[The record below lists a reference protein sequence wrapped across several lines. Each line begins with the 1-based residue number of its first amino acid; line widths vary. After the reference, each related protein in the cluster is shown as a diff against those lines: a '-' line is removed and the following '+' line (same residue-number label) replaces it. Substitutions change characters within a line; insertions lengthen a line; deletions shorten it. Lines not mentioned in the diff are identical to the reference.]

1 MLDKRTWL
9 PLLFAFGLTACGG
22 LGGEPQIIA
31 TATAAYARL
40 QSLAEPAETAAAN
53 PGLPIGSF
61 TGAVRHGTAG
71 GRLPPNM
78 AAQLQYGNAE
88 LGFSLAET
96 RLDDD
101 FRFRFENIPLT
112 SAFSYQ
118 VGVVYRGRL
127 FSHRRPAGHPTE
139 AAYHQDIAV
148 YDLTHDSSMVTVSRI
163 DMLIEAVRL
172 GDLGRGLR
180 VSQLLRYRNRSD
192 RIYTSGRGLGDGR
205 EASLLIQIPSDAQVM
220 RGDANGRYLIIE
232 DLEQAPDSII
242 DTQPVFPG
250 DVHEVPVEYFLPYVD
265 GLTLEQPFS
274 NVIQGEVTVT
284 LSDHLDVVSDSL
296 HAESGPAGQG
306 RVFSGQ
312 LDSPKLAFEIRG
324 NPFATSSDDR
334 TVITS
339 ETLLPLG
346 LGIGALAAAALAA
359 VWMLARRHRR
369 GESRQIDSLIQQI
382 AQLDDKHDRGQI
394 NHDLYQRRRRALKER
409 LARLMQA
416 NSAESRP

>member
-1 MLDKRTWL
+1 MLGKRVWL
-9 PLLFAFGLTACGG
+9 LLLFAFGLTACSG
-22 LGGEPQIIA
+22 LGGEPRIIA
-31 TATAAYARL
+31 TAVDYARP
-40 QSLAEPAETAAAN
+40 QSLTESDESAN
-53 PGLPIGSF
+53 PDIPIGSF

-71 GRLPPNM
+71 GRLPSNM

-96 RLDDD
+96 RLDED

-112 SAFSYQ
+112 SVFSYQ

-127 FSHRRPAGHPTE
+127 FSRRLPAGHFDG

-148 YDLTHDSSMVTVSRI
+148 YDLTHDASVVSVSRI
-163 DMLIEAVRL
+163 NMLIEAVRL

-180 VSQLLRYRNRSD
+180 VSQRLRYRNRSD

-205 EASLLIQIPSDAQVM
+205 EASLLIQIPSDGQVM
-220 RGDANGRYLIIE
+220 RGDANGRYLVIE

-250 DVHEVPVEYFLPYVD
+250 DVHEVLVEYFLPYVD

-274 NVIQGEVTVT
+274 DVIQGDVTVT
-284 LSDHLDVVSDSL
+284 LSDHLTVVSDSL
-296 HAESGPAGQG
+296 HAESGPVGQG

-312 LDSPKLAFEIRG
+312 LDSPKLVFEIRG

-334 TVITS
+334 AVITS
-339 ETLLPLG
+339 EALPPLG
-346 LGIGALAAAALAA
+346 LGIGALAAVALAA
-359 VWMLARRHRR
+359 VWMMARRR
-369 GESRQIDSLIQQI
+369 GESRQIDDLIQQI
-382 AQLDDKHDRGQI
+382 ARLDEAHDQGQI

-409 LARLMQA
+409 LARLMRA
-416 NSAESRP
+416 DSAESQL

>member
-1 MLDKRTWL
+1 MLDKRAWL

-96 RLDDD
+96 RLDED

-127 FSHRRPAGHPTE
+127 FSRRRPAGYPTE
-139 AAYHQDIAV
+139 SAYHQDIAV
-148 YDLTHDSSMVTVSRI
+148 YDLTHDSAVVTVSRI

-220 RGDANGRYLIIE
+220 RGDANGRYLVIE

-250 DVHEVPVEYFLPYVD
+250 DVHEVLVEYFLPYVD

-274 NVIQGEVTVT
+274 NVIQGDVTVT
-284 LSDHLDVVSDSL
+284 LSDHLTVVSDSL

-382 AQLDDKHDRGQI
+382 AQLDDKHDQGQI

-416 NSAESRP
+416 DSAESRP

>member
-1 MLDKRTWL
+1 MLDKRAWL

-31 TATAAYARL
+31 TATAVYARL

-96 RLDDD
+96 RLDED

-127 FSHRRPAGHPTE
+127 FSRRRPAGHPTE

-220 RGDANGRYLIIE
+220 RGDANGRYLVIE

-250 DVHEVPVEYFLPYVD
+250 DVHEVLVEYFLPYVD

-274 NVIQGEVTVT
+274 NVIQGDVTVT

-334 TVITS
+334 AVITS

-416 NSAESRP
+416 DSAESRP

>member
-1 MLDKRTWL
+1 MLGKRAWL
-9 PLLFAFGLTACGG
+9 LILFAFGLTACGG
-22 LGGEPQIIA
+22 LGGEPRIIA
-31 TATAAYARL
+31 TAVDYARP
-40 QSLAEPAETAAAN
+40 QSLIEPDESAN
-53 PGLPIGSF
+53 PDIPIGSF

-71 GRLPPNM
+71 GRLPSNM

-88 LGFSLAET
+88 IGFSLAET
-96 RLDDD
+96 RLDED
-101 FRFRFENIPLT
+101 FRFRFENIPLR
-112 SAFSYQ
+112 SAFIYQ

-127 FSHRRPAGHPTE
+127 FSRRLPAGHFDG

-148 YDLTHDSSMVTVSRI
+148 YDLTHDASVVSVSRI

-180 VSQLLRYRNRSD
+180 VSQRLRYRNRSD

-205 EASLLIQIPSDAQVM
+205 EASLLIQIPSDAQIM
-220 RGDANGRYLIIE
+220 RGDANGRYLVVA

-250 DVHEVPVEYFLPYVD
+250 DVHEVLVEYFLPYVD

-274 NVIQGEVTVT
+274 DVIQGKVTVT
-284 LSDHLDVVSDSL
+284 LSDHLTVVSDSL

-312 LDSPKLAFEIRG
+312 LDSPKLIFEIRG

-334 TVITS
+334 AVITS
-339 ETLLPLG
+339 EALPPLG
-346 LGIGALAAAALAA
+346 LGIGALAAVALAA
-359 VWMLARRHRR
+359 VWMMARRR
-369 GESRQIDSLIQQI
+369 GESRRIDDLIQQI
-382 AQLDDKHDRGQI
+382 ARLDEAHDQGQI

-409 LARLMQA
+409 LARLMRA
-416 NSAESRP
+416 DSAESQL

>member
-1 MLDKRTWL
+1 MLGKRTWL
-9 PLLFAFGLTACGG
+9 LLLFAFGLTACGG
-22 LGGEPQIIA
+22 LGGEPRIIA
-31 TATAAYARL
+31 TAVDYARP
-40 QSLAEPAETAAAN
+40 QSLTESDETAN
-53 PGLPIGSF
+53 PDIPIGSF

-71 GRLPPNM
+71 GRLPPDM
-78 AAQLQYGNAE
+78 IAQLQYGNAE
-88 LGFSLAET
+88 IGFSLAET
-96 RLDDD
+96 RLDEN

-127 FSHRRPAGHPTE
+127 FSRRLPAGHFDG

-148 YDLTHDSSMVTVSRI
+148 YDLTHDASVVSVSRI

-205 EASLLIQIPSDAQVM
+205 EASLLIQIPSDAQIM
-220 RGDANGRYLIIE
+220 RGDANGRYLVIE

-250 DVHEVPVEYFLPYVD
+250 DVHEVLVEYFLPYVD

-274 NVIQGEVTVT
+274 DVIQGDVTVT
-284 LSDHLDVVSDSL
+284 LSDHLTIISDSL
-296 HAESGPAGQG
+296 HAESGPVGQG

-312 LDSPKLAFEIRG
+312 LDSPKLVFEIRG

-334 TVITS
+334 AVITS
-339 ETLLPLG
+339 EALPPLG
-346 LGIGALAAAALAA
+346 LGIGALAAVALAA
-359 VWMLARRHRR
+359 VWMLARRRR
-369 GESRQIDSLIQQI
+369 GESRQIDDLIQQI
-382 AQLDDKHDRGQI
+382 ARLDEAHDQGQI

-416 NSAESRP
+416 DSAESRL

>member
-1 MLDKRTWL
+1 M
-9 PLLFAFGLTACGG
+9 LLFAFGLTACSG
-22 LGGEPQIIA
+22 LGGEPRIIA
-31 TATAAYARL
+31 TAVDYARP
-40 QSLAEPAETAAAN
+40 QSLTEPDETAN
-53 PGLPIGSF
+53 PDIPIGSF

-71 GRLPPNM
+71 GRLPSDM

-88 LGFSLAET
+88 IGFSLAET
-96 RLDDD
+96 RLDED
-101 FRFRFENIPLT
+101 FRFRFENIPLR
-112 SAFSYQ
+112 SVFSYQ

-127 FSHRRPAGHPTE
+127 FSRRLPAGHFDG

-148 YDLTHDSSMVTVSRI
+148 YDLTHDASVVSVSRI

-180 VSQLLRYRNRSD
+180 VSQRLRYRNRSD

-220 RGDANGRYLIIE
+220 RGDANGRYLVIE

-250 DVHEVPVEYFLPYVD
+250 DVHDVLVEYFLPYVD

-274 NVIQGEVTVT
+274 DVIQGDVTVT
-284 LSDHLDVVSDSL
+284 LSDHLTVISDSL
-296 HAESGPAGQG
+296 HAESDSAGQG

-312 LDSPKLAFEIRG
+312 LDSPKLVFEIRG

-334 TVITS
+334 AVITS
-339 ETLLPLG
+339 EALPPLG
-346 LGIGALAAAALAA
+346 LGIGALAAVALAA
-359 VWMLARRHRR
+359 VWMMARRR
-369 GESRQIDSLIQQI
+369 GESRQIDDLIQQI
-382 AQLDDKHDRGQI
+382 ARLDEAHDQGQI
-394 NHDLYQRRRRALKER
+394 NHDLYQRRRRALKEQ
-409 LARLMQA
+409 LARLMRA
-416 NSAESRP
+416 DSAESRL